1 MIAEIAD
8 AEHVVASDCCRPLGW
23 PAAVSWWRCAAGSRA
38 IAGYPSSTWPMYAP
52 NRTGGGASGQ
62 VVITDNGRYRL
73 AVPPDR
79 LDAAARSGGDWPPA
93 HPNSLAVLRIW
104 IRRLSIRRT
113 RTPRGFLC
121 DVSLAFRAAGRP
133 QGPDPDVRHRDIRAG
148 ATGWSTYVF
157 YQRKQVR
164 CSDANMVV
172 AKTGMITAAIDVAV
186 RGQAIEPCAPFAR
199 VGAVAARMSPAVVGL
214 P

>member
-1 MIAEIAD
+1 M
-8 AEHVVASDCCRPLGW
+8 H
-23 PAAVSWWRCAAGSRA
+23 GS
-38 IAGYPSSTWPMYAP
+38 
-52 NRTGGGASGQ
+52 
-62 VVITDNGRYRL
+62 
-73 AVPPDR
+73 
-79 LDAAARSGGDWPPA
+79 
-93 HPNSLAVLRIW
+93 
-104 IRRLSIRRT
+104 
-113 RTPRGFLC
+113 
-121 DVSLAFRAAGRP
+121 SLAFRAVGRP
-133 QGPDPDVRHRDIRAG
+133 EGLTLMFDI
-148 ATGWSTYVF
+148 ATSVPEQRGWSTYVF

>member
-1 MIAEIAD
+1 LIAEIAD

-38 IAGYPSSTWPMYAP
+38 IAGYPSSTWPMYA
-52 NRTGGGASGQ
+52 
-62 VVITDNGRYRL
+62 L
-73 AVPPDR
+73 
-79 LDAAARSGGDWPPA
+79 
-93 HPNSLAVLRIW
+93 
-104 IRRLSIRRT
+104 T
-113 RTPRGFLC
+113 RTPWPFADLNPPTVYLSHENAARLPVHGS
-121 DVSLAFRAAGRP
+121 SLAFRAVGRP
-133 QGPDPDVRHRDIRAG
+133 EGLTLMFDI
-148 ATGWSTYVF
+148 ATSVPEQRGWSTYVF

-186 RGQAIEPCAPFAR
+186 RGQAIEAVCHCSGWRRRGQDVPMQFA
-199 VGAVAARMSPAVVGL
+199 GL